1 MSTTALVQRAANTL
15 TPALNRHGSS
25 NSNTSSALTTA
36 TSILPKLNLAP
47 SKSDGTVSSPQKPA
61 TPLMQPSPAVS
72 TPGQWQHP
80 RMQEVIRRQ
89 NANRFDASNMR
100 VIGLNIGFM
109 VTSIFIPLFAW
120 NMYGQSSGTSMT
132 STDTPASLPHPWIL
146 AAEPYS
152 SYFLY
157 LLRAFFTINII
168 LAFAPL
174 FRPKDNCDDVPLNP
188 SQRQLMG
195 LPPMSRPATP
205 QEEAQ
210 YVTPP
215 RYSRS
220 ATPQSSNSLRA
231 QASGSPLSGRGPGTP
246 MDSSQ
251 LRRSVSGSPRPS
263 TLGTPTGQHSRSSFG
278 RNSPLSTL
286 EFDAAGSI
294 STPTKNNKASVSL
307 NSKWLYEKGRASPR
321 SSFSGLGGFGGG
333 GSVFN

>member
-1 MSTTALVQRAANTL
+1 MSTTALVQRAAHTL
-15 TPALNRHGSS
+15 TPASNRNGSTNLN
-25 NSNTSSALTTA
+25 TASALTTA
-36 TSILPKLNLAP
+36 TSILPKLSLTP
-47 SKSDGTVSSPQKPA
+47 SKSAGTVSSPQKPA
-61 TPLMQPSPAVS
+61 TPSQQPSPAIS

-100 VIGLNIGFM
+100 VIGLNVGFM
-109 VTSIFIPLFAW
+109 VASIFIPHLAW
-120 NMYGQSSGTSMT
+120 NI
-132 STDTPASLPHPWIL
+132 LPHPWIL

-157 LLRAFFTINII
+157 LLRAFFTLNVV

-220 ATPQSSNSLRA
+220 ATPQSNNSLRA
-231 QASGSPLSGRGPGTP
+231 QASGSPLSGRGMGTP
-246 MDSSQ
+246 MDGSQ
-251 LRRSVSGSPRPS
+251 LRRSFSGSPRPS
-263 TLGTPTGQHSRSSFG
+263 PLGTPTGQNSRSSFG
-278 RNSPLSTL
+278 RNSPLSTP

-294 STPTKNNKASVSL
+294 STPTKSNKASVSL